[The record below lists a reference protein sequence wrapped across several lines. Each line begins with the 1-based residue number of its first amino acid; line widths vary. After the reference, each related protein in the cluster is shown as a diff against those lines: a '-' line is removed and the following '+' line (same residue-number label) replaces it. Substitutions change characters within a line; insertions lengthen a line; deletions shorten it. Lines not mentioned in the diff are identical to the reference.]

1 MDVYWSQLLVPAF
14 ATLFVVVD
22 PIGLVPMFL
31 SLTDGMDSK
40 VRRSTAVRATLLAG
54 AVLLVFAIAGRAA
67 LDFLG
72 ISLPAFRI
80 AGGIL
85 LFVLALEMLF
95 EKRSERRAKNVEEAG
110 AADTASSHDEI
121 WVFPLGIP
129 LIAGPGAI
137 ASVILLMSTHAGSRV
152 EQVLVIAVLAAV
164 LVLTLGLFLLAAR
177 LKRFLSATAIRAMT
191 RLLGMI
197 LAALAVQFVLTGLK
211 DAGIVG

>member
-1 MDVYWSQLLVPAF
+1 MDAYWSQLLVPAF

-31 SLTDGMDSK
+31 ALTDGMDAK
-40 VRRSTAVRATLLAG
+40 TRRNTAVRATFLAG
-54 AVLLVFAIAGRAA
+54 AVLLVFAVAGRAA

-110 AADTASSHDEI
+110 AADTPDHHDDI

-152 EQVLVIAVLAAV
+152 EQMLVVAVLAAV
-164 LVLTLGLFLLAAR
+164 LIQTLGLFLLAAR

-211 DAGIVG
+211 DAGMVG

>member
-1 MDVYWSQLLVPAF
+1 MDIYWSQLLVPAF

-31 SLTDGMDSK
+31 ALTEGMDAK
-40 VRRSTAVRATLLAG
+40 ARRNTAVRATLLAG
-54 AVLLVFAIAGRAA
+54 AVLLVFAVAGRVA

-110 AADTASSHDEI
+110 AEVTASSNDET

-152 EQVLVIAVLAAV
+152 EQMLVIAVLAAV
-164 LVLTLGLFLLAAR
+164 LIQTLGLFLLAAR

-211 DAGIVG
+211 DAGMVG

>member
-22 PIGLVPMFL
+22 PIGLVPMYL
-31 SLTDGMDSK
+31 ALTEGMDAK
-40 VRRSTAVRATLLAG
+40 ARRNTAVRATLLAG
-54 AVLLVFAIAGRAA
+54 AVLLVFAVAGRAA

-110 AADTASSHDEI
+110 AEDTASSSDDI

-137 ASVILLMSTHAGSRV
+137 ASVILLMSTHAGSGV
-152 EQVLVIAVLAAV
+152 EQILVIAVLAAV
-164 LVLTLGLFLLAAR
+164 LIQTLGLFLLAAR

-211 DAGIVG
+211 DAGMVG

>member
-31 SLTDGMDSK
+31 ALTDGMDAK
-40 VRRSTAVRATLLAG
+40 ARRNTAVRATLLAG
-54 AVLLVFAIAGRAA
+54 AVLLVFAVAGRAA

-95 EKRSERRAKNVEEAG
+95 EKRSERRARNVEEAG
-110 AADTASSHDEI
+110 GEDTTSSNDEI

-152 EQVLVIAVLAAV
+152 EQMLVIAVLAAV
-164 LVLTLGLFLLAAR
+164 LIQTLGLFLLAAR

-211 DAGIVG
+211 DAGMVG

>member
-31 SLTDGMDSK
+31 SLTDGMDAK
-40 VRRSTAVRATLLAG
+40 ARRSTAVRATFLAG
-54 AVLLVFAIAGRAA
+54 AVLLVFAVAGRAA

-110 AADTASSHDEI
+110 AADTASSTDEI

-152 EQVLVIAVLAAV
+152 EQMLVIAVLAAV
-164 LVLTLGLFLLAAR
+164 LIQTLGLFLLAAR

>member
-40 VRRSTAVRATLLAG
+40 ARRSTAVRATLLAG

>member
-1 MDVYWSQLLVPAF
+1 MDIYWTQIVVPVF

-22 PIGLVPMFL
+22 PVGLVPMFL
-31 SLTDGMDSK
+31 TLTDGMDART
-40 VRRSTAVRATLLAG
+40 RRVAAARAVGLAT
-54 AVLLVFAIAGRAA
+54 AVLLVFAIAGQSV

-95 EKRSERRAKNVEEAG
+95 GKRSERRERNVREAAPDEAAKT
-110 AADTASSHDEI
+110 ADDI

-129 LIAGPGAI
+129 LVAGPGAI
-137 ASVILLMSTHAGSRV
+137 ASVILLMGVHSGKPV
-152 EQVLVIAVLAAV
+152 EQFIVVAVLLVV
-164 LVLTLGLFLLAAR
+164 LLLTLSLFLLAVKLR
-177 LKRFLSATAIRAMT
+177 RHVGPTATRAMT

-211 DAGIVG
+211 GAGIAG